1 MLGKGAYGIVST
13 RRSCDNKRSIRL
25 ISLGLQQQLQ
35 MFMRSRLP
43 SHQVYCGLTSH
54 GQLIAVKQVSLD
66 ASDPDA
72 AEGEY
77 ARLQGEV
84 ELLKTLRH
92 ANIVGFLGTSFHQQV
107 VSIFMEYIPGGSI
120 ASILHR
126 WGFISTQ
133 RLLELLI
140 VTRL

>member
-1 MLGKGAYGIVST
+1 M
-13 RRSCDNKRSIRL
+13 
-25 ISLGLQQQLQ
+25 
-35 MFMRSRLP
+35 
-43 SHQVYCGLTSH
+43 YCGLTSQ

-72 AEGEY
+72 AQMDY
-77 ARLQGEV
+77 SRLQGEV

-92 ANIVGFLGTSFHQQV
+92 ANIVGFLGTSLHQHM

-126 WGFISTQ
+126 LG
-133 RLLELLI
+133 
-140 VTRL
+140 